1 MVILGTV
8 LVGYI
13 MVYHVTDWQET
24 QETSSFVDVEWCT
37 RMHHMFGHTFHRLP
51 SRILFFDTW
60 PSHAAGKGNWC
71 PAYWD
76 DPYIYIY
83 VCWETGKWFNLFYKG
98 RLKNI
103 LWDRIIVTLQ
113 IYSTVG
119 KQFKYILIYVVFPHK
134 KSLSEKWCGKNNHN
148 GSKLHLPHSM
158 ALNWGNFPCLDTH
171 SNSNPLFFSKNML
184 NHVQ

>member
-51 SRILFFDTW
+51 SRILFLILDQVMRLEKEIGAL
-60 PSHAAGKGNWC
+60 HIGMIH
-71 PAYWD
+71 
-76 DPYIYIY
+76 IYICI
-83 VCWETGKWFNLFYKG
+83 CWETGKWFNLFYKG

-113 IYSTVG
+113 IYSIVG
-119 KQFKYILIYVVFPHK
+119 KQFKYILIYVFFPHK

-158 ALNWGNFPCLDTH
+158 ALNWGKFPMFGHTFKLK
-171 SNSNPLFFSKNML
+171 PIIF
-184 NHVQ
+184 